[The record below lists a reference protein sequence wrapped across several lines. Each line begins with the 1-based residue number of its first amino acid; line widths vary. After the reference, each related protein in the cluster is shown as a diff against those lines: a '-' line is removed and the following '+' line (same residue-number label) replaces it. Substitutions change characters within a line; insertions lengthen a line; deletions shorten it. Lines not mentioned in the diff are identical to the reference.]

1 MGTSQVLKEL
11 AAQLSDSFTDSL
23 VDQHLSSWRRSR
35 IYDTTSVQKP
45 KTSYYYQL
53 QTLPGRSTSSCDTDD
68 IITCMAGFLVSSI
81 CNCMQTSCVV
91 VGSEFWKG
99 SGTNLPWVVQA
110 ARHETGNDGVGH
122 TKMIWRHAWDG
133 PAPAAAP
140 FSAFYLWT
148 TSVLVQCSST
158 TAAALSSPTVSVR
171 SYCLAPASP
180 SKFSLIYHW

>member
-45 KTSYYYQL
+45 KTPYYYQL

-81 CNCMQTSCVV
+81 CNCMEAN
-91 VGSEFWKG
+91 SEKDQEQICHELCRQPG
-99 SGTNLPWVVQA
+99 MRPGMMEAATQKRSGDMHGMVLLLQLLLLP
-110 ARHETGNDGVGH
+110 RF
-122 TKMIWRHAWDG
+122 IYG
-133 PAPAAAP
+133 PPV
-140 FSAFYLWT
+140 Y
-148 TSVLVQCSST
+148 
-158 TAAALSSPTVSVR
+158 
-171 SYCLAPASP
+171 
-180 SKFSLIYHW
+180 